1 MIFGQLNMRRII
13 RALILIPILA
23 LLGVVFFSLAISIS
37 PEKNLSENL
46 IAVPDVEID
55 WLTKLN
61 SYRIGSGVNPVKES
75 GRISKAAQAH
85 ADYLASTDQ
94 SYLVG
99 KYQNLHKE
107 NPKSPF
113 ASKNGATI
121 GAGDIAWT
129 FGKNASA
136 VDSLMTAPFHAIGL
150 LRENLVNVG
159 FGTAVA
165 GETSF
170 SPNSRITNIGIIEG
184 LSAKSRKKVI
194 LFPGPNFVTHLN
206 SFAGENPE
214 PREVCGKQFK
224 EFTGLPIF
232 ASLLHKPN
240 KNLKVS
246 LETPSGDIVSVGPEL
261 CVVTESNFISTDL
274 IYGPAG
280 KSIIRSE
287 HLVLII
293 PKSPLSE
300 GEQKIRISEK
310 GRPDL
315 HWSFTYKAEKLAP

>member
-1 MIFGQLNMRRII
+1 MRRFI
-13 RALILIPILA
+13 RILILIPVLA
-23 LLGVVFFSLAISIS
+23 FLGIVAYSLNTAISN
-37 PEKNLSENL
+37 EKTLSANL
-46 IAVPDVEID
+46 IAVPDVELD
-55 WLTKLN
+55 WLTTLN
-61 SYRIGSGVNPVKES
+61 SYRISSGVDPVKES
-75 GRISKAAQAH
+75 ERISTAAQDH

-129 FGKNASA
+129 IGKNTSA

-165 GETSF
+165 GATSY
-170 SPNSRITNIGIIEG
+170 SPDTRITNIGIIEG
-184 LSAKSRKKVI
+184 LRNKSRKKVI

-206 SFAGENPE
+206 SFAGEDPE
-214 PREVCGKQFK
+214 PREACGKQFK

-232 ASLLHKPN
+232 ASLLHNPN
-240 KNLKVS
+240 KSMKVS
-246 LETPSGDIVSVGPEL
+246 LETPSGNIISTGPDL
-261 CVVTESNFISTDL
+261 CVVTENNFISTDL

-280 KSIIRSE
+280 KSIIRAE

-300 GEQKIRISEK
+300 GRQKIQISEK

-315 HWSFTYKAEKLAP
+315 QWAFIYQAPKIAP

>member
-1 MIFGQLNMRRII
+1 MRRII
-13 RALILIPILA
+13 RILILVPILA
-23 LLGVVFFSLAISIS
+23 LLGVVVYSLSISIS
-37 PEKNLSENL
+37 AEISAEKTL
-46 IAVPDVEID
+46 IADLNAVPDVEID
-55 WLTKLN
+55 WLTTLN
-61 SYRIGSGVNPVKES
+61 SYRVSSGVNPVKES

-85 ADYLASTDQ
+85 ADYLASTDKK
-94 SYLVG
+94 YLVG
-99 KYQNLHKE
+99 KYKNLHQE

-129 FGKNASA
+129 IGKNASA
-136 VDSLMTAPFHAIGL
+136 VDVLMTAPFHAIGL

-165 GETSF
+165 GETSY
-170 SPNSRITNIGIIEG
+170 SPNFRITNISIIEG
-184 LSAKSRKKVI
+184 LRTKSRKKII

-206 SFAGENPE
+206 SFNGEDPE
-214 PREVCGKQFK
+214 PREACGKQFK

-240 KNLKVS
+240 KSLRVF
-246 LETPSGDIVSVGPEL
+246 LETPSGDILSNSLEL
-261 CVVTESNFISTDL
+261 CVVTENNFISTDL

-315 HWSFTYKAEKLAP
+315 QWSFTHKAQNLTP